1 MSLNRAYFV
10 LGMIFT
16 LFSFY
21 IGNFPNNLMTGIFFL
36 TIGIGCF
43 IMSYVGRDR
52 WQGPKVRSHWS
63 LMRHG
68 VMPFN
73 KFWLGLFGVVMGL
86 GGMLAALAYYACSTI
101 NPVIGLTGCGPT
113 GVWGSVETRVI
124 HLVCFRLS
132 GVGLWTALLT
142 RRFYG
147 EPCGLGHLGPSS
159 WIVDAGNGNYAIV
172 RARRGD
178 PCPRCGTLVSS
189 PVCPECGALISI
201 SHTG

>member
-43 IMSYVGRDR
+43 IIDYVGRDR

-113 GVWGSVETRVI
+113 GVWGSVELVLFTSFAFASPGLAFGLLSSPEDSMGNPVDLVI
-124 HLVCFRLS
+124 S
-132 GVGLWTALLT
+132 
-142 RRFYG
+142 
-147 EPCGLGHLGPSS
+147 GPSS